1 MENQKYGKLLT
12 PDIKI
17 HRQYFREMIKL
28 LGIRVLYRAPKP
40 GKTYTTYREIDA
52 SYENPIMIGCIFDEH
67 PTQQTLKKI
76 GWVSE
81 LNENSSFIHVDYDL
95 EGLQQGALFIV
106 PSGLDDGKG
115 RLFRV
120 VKMVN
125 EIVYPSSITCEIVP
139 EYTDNFE
146 SMTDG
151 KSVEELI
158 DSEKLDIL
166 GDEHVKPMT
175 EYVKD
180 IETSLSLNGE

>member
-1 MENQKYGKLLT
+1 MENQKYGQLLT

-17 HRQYFREMIKL
+17 NRQYFREMCKL
-28 LGIRVLYRAPKP
+28 LGIRVLYRAPKT
-40 GKTYTTYREIDA
+40 GKTYTTYRELE
-52 SYENPIMIGCIFDEH
+52 SNYEDPIMVGCIFDEH
-67 PTQQTLKKI
+67 PTQQTLRKI

-95 EGLQQGALFIV
+95 PGLQQGALFII

-139 EYTDNFE
+139 EYFDDFE
-146 SMTDG
+146 SVANG
-151 KSVEELI
+151 KDIDELI
-158 DSEKLDIL
+158 DSEKLNIL
-166 GDEHVKPMT
+166 GTENIRPMT
-175 EYVKD
+175 TE
-180 IETSLSLNGE
+180 IEELESQLTLDGD

>member
-1 MENQKYGKLLT
+1 
-12 PDIKI
+12 
-17 HRQYFREMIKL
+17 
-28 LGIRVLYRAPKP
+28 
-40 GKTYTTYREIDA
+40 
-52 SYENPIMIGCIFDEH
+52 
-67 PTQQTLKKI
+67 
-76 GWVSE
+76 
-81 LNENSSFIHVDYDL
+81 
-95 EGLQQGALFIV
+95 
-106 PSGLDDGKG
+106 
-115 RLFRV
+115 
-120 VKMVN
+120 MVN